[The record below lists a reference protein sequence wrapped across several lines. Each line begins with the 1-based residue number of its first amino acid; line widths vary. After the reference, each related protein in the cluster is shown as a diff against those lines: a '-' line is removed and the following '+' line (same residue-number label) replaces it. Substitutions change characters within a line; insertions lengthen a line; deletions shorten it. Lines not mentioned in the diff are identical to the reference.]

1 MGSGAPGQG
10 LRLIVSDVGL
20 GFGSKCSLE
29 DLLPS
34 SYVTSKDVA
43 FPRFF
48 KPKPE
53 GLSCRALSGP
63 MLGLKFF
70 LAG

>member
-20 GFGSKCSLE
+20 GSGPKCSLE
-29 DLLPS
+29 GLLPS
-34 SYVTSKDVA
+34 SYITSKDVA
-43 FPRFF
+43 LPRFF
-48 KPKPE
+48 NPKPE

-63 MLGLKFF
+63 ILGLKVS